1 LEEAEPSAGSQTRQ
15 EAQRHVEAI
24 EAFRNE
30 LVELERSGV
39 LALSAAQRSAVDA
52 HHAALIARLKGDFDI
67 DRDARSKQL
76 SLAMRVASFLG
87 ALAFAASV
95 FFLFYQY
102 WGRLGTGA
110 QVAILV
116 GGSLVSFVLTVL
128 IRARDA
134 TGYFTKLAALVAFSC
149 FVLNIAMLGQIFNI
163 TPSDKALLVWGAMA
177 FLLAYACDLRLL
189 LAVGLLCVLA
199 FASARVGEWSGLY
212 WLDFGERPESIFPAA
227 MAIFA
232 LPRLASQNRYG
243 GFASTYRLI
252 GVLAVLS
259 PTLGLSFWG
268 NGSYLQWDPTTIEHS
283 YQVIGFAASAAA
295 IWAGA
300 RWQWPETTHAGV
312 VFFVI
317 FLFTKFYDWWW
328 ESMPKYLFFLL
339 LGLTAL
345 LALFVL
351 RRLRS
356 GSPTGPGSSR

>member
-1 LEEAEPSAGSQTRQ
+1 MEGVEANASDGTRQ
-15 EAQRHVEAI
+15 DAQRHVEAI
-24 EAFRNE
+24 EAFRSE
-30 LVELERSGV
+30 LAELHKAGV
-39 LALSAAQRSAVDA
+39 LELTAAQLSAVDA
-52 HHAALIARLKGDFDI
+52 HHAALIARLKSDFDI
-67 DRDARSKQL
+67 DRDERSRQL
-76 SLAMRVASFLG
+76 SLGMRVASFLG

-110 QVAILV
+110 QISILV
-116 GGSLVSFVLTVL
+116 STSVAGFLLAAL
-128 IRARDA
+128 IRARDSS
-134 TGYFTKLAALVAFSC
+134 GYFTKLAALVAFSC

-177 FLLAYACDLRLL
+177 FLLAYACDLRLM
-189 LAVGLLCVLA
+189 LAVGLLCVLG
-199 FASARVGEWSGLY
+199 FASAQIGEWSGLY
-212 WLDFGERPESIFPAA
+212 WLDFGERPENVFPAA
-227 MAIFA
+227 A
-232 LPRLASQNRYG
+232 LIYGVPQLISQTRFG

-252 GVLAVLS
+252 GTLALLTS
-259 PTLGLSFWG
+259 MLALSFWG
-268 NGSYLQWDPTTIEHS
+268 QASYLSWDPTTVEHS

-300 RWQWPETTHAGV
+300 RWRWPETSNAGV

-317 FLFTKFYDWWW
+317 FLFTKFFDWWW
-328 ESMPKYLFFLL
+328 QSMPKYLFFLL

-356 GSPTGPGSSR
+356 GNAPSSGPSR